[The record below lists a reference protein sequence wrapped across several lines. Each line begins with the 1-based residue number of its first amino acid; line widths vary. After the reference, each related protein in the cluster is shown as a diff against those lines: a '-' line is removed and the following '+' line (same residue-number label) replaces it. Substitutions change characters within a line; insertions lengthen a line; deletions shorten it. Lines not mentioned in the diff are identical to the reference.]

1 MIAKGL
7 PLKCKVTVRAKIS
20 FLDFWEIFLCYVKS
34 PGNFYCTMII
44 GNRSSLST
52 SSISS
57 SLSLFFCL
65 LWTCLCVRNCFL
77 LPKDFP
83 QSSHLCTSCIF
94 MCLFRSFFA
103 LNFLLK
109 MGWMVHVFHVSPHWA
124 RSKFFAANFTL
135 ALFITLLCCSSSEPE
150 TLCSSELGFCCCSSV
165 PETLFSSEE
174 GGKVSLLKKSMGIAI
189 TTKIAPPIKWCST
202 SPLYTSTV
210 WTWAMCRKC
219 KEIY

>member
-1 MIAKGL
+1 MWKVQAIFIVQWSLAIDQVWVRRL
-7 PLKCKVTVRAKIS
+7 YQPLCH
-20 FLDFWEIFLCYVKS
+20 Y
-34 PGNFYCTMII
+34 
-44 GNRSSLST
+44 
-52 SSISS
+52 
-57 SLSLFFCL
+57 FFCL

-135 ALFITLLCCSSSEPE
+135 ALFITLLCCSPSEPE
-150 TLCSSELGFCCCSSV
+150 TLCSSELGFCCCSLV

-174 GGKVSLLKKSMGIAI
+174 GGKVSLIGEVFFFSFYDV
-189 TTKIAPPIKWCST
+189 
-202 SPLYTSTV
+202 LYV
-210 WTWAMCRKC
+210 LWLL
-219 KEIY
+219 